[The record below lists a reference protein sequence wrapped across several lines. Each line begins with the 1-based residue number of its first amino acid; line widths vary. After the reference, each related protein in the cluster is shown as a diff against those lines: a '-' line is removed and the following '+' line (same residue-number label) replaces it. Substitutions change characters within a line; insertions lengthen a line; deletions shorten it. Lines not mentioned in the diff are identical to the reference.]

1 MTAAGFSS
9 HFHLFGREEKAAETP
24 KTSAQ
29 QLHLRVIP
37 VEGAPYVLQMR
48 VEDENILDDQTI
60 EIQKFLKYVSDTF
73 SPKSATSLL
82 SRYNGGDDSGL
93 TENNDFLQVV
103 SKCVEAHR
111 VTEGY
116 FQPFRGGK
124 LDPFGMLRGWA
135 INEAFNRYI
144 RPLVADG
151 TAQSASLGSRNDT
164 VYATADDFDLN
175 WNVPIKN
182 SLDSSA
188 PLQQIVLRNGAI
200 STSFANMEA
209 RNFEYLGPRDCEQT
223 TIVSPDLA
231 LADVWA
237 TAALAAGTNNFMDL
251 AQRNRLNAIILTQGE
266 ILFNVKDGQVSSV
279 PGVTAGVERPDFLVL
294 NA

>member
-9 HFHLFGREEKAAETP
+9 RFHLFGHGEDVTDNQESTVE
-24 KTSAQ
+24 
-29 QLHLRVIP
+29 QLHLRVLP
-37 VEGAPYVLQMR
+37 VDGATYVLQMR
-48 VEDENILDDQTI
+48 VKDENILDDQTFQ
-60 EIQKFLKYVSDTF
+60 IQKFLKYVSDTF

-93 TENNDFLQVV
+93 SENSDFLQVV
-103 SKCVEAHR
+103 SKCVDAHR

-116 FQPFRGGK
+116 FQPFREGK

-135 INEAFNRYI
+135 INEAFNRYV
-144 RPLVADG
+144 RPLVEKDI
-151 TAQSASLGSRNDT
+151 AQSASLGSKNDT
-164 VYATADDFDLN
+164 IYATHKDFEIN

-188 PLQQIVLRNGAI
+188 PLQQVVLRNGAI
-200 STSFANMEA
+200 STSFANMEV
-209 RNFEYLGPRDCEQT
+209 NFDYLGPRDCEQT

-237 TAALAAGTNNFMDL
+237 TAALAAGTNNFMNL
-251 AQRNRLNAIILTQGE
+251 AQRNKLNAIVLTDGE
-266 ILFNVKDGQVSSV
+266 SLFNVRDGQVSSV
-279 PGVTAGVERPDFLVL
+279 PGLLVGDPRPDFLVL

>member
-1 MTAAGFSS
+1 MTAAGFTS

-135 INEAFNRYI
+135 INEAFNRYV

-164 VYATADDFDLN
+164 IYATAEDFDLN

-209 RNFEYLGPRDCEQT
+209 STFEYLGPRDCEQT

-251 AQRNRLNAIILTQGE
+251 AQRNRLNAIILTEGE

>member
-9 HFHLFGREEKAAETP
+9 RFHLFGRGDDKADNDTKPVE
-24 KTSAQ
+24 
-29 QLHLRVIP
+29 QLHLRVLP
-37 VEGAPYVLQMR
+37 VDGATYVLQMR
-48 VEDENILDDQTI
+48 VKDENILDDQTI
-60 EIQKFLKYVSDTF
+60 EVQKFLKYVSDTF

-82 SRYNGGDDSGL
+82 TRYNGGDDSGL
-93 TENNDFLQVV
+93 SENNDFLQVV

-116 FQPFRGGK
+116 FQPFREGK

-135 INEAFNRYI
+135 INEAFNRYV
-144 RPLVADG
+144 RPLVEQDIV
-151 TAQSASLGSRNDT
+151 QSASLGSRNDT
-164 VYATADDFDLN
+164 IYATNSDFETN
-175 WNVPIKN
+175 WNILIKN

-188 PLQQIVLRNGAI
+188 PLQQVVLRNGAI
-200 STSFANMEA
+200 STTFANMISP
-209 RNFEYLGPRDCEQT
+209 NFHFMGPRDCEQT

-231 LADVWA
+231 LADVWS

-251 AQRNRLNAIILTQGE
+251 AQRNKLNAIVLTDGE
-266 ILFNVKDGQVSSV
+266 NLYNVKAGEVSSV
-279 PGVTAGVERPDFLVL
+279 PGLLVGDPRPDFMVL